1 MEFCIGQEKKW
12 AELPIEFDI
21 VIEPDLYIRSYKLL
35 LIRMLDNLISNALKF
50 TKNKVSITLEHSQD
64 RAVLKV
70 ADDGIGISPDHIT
83 KIWDRFYQVEDSRN
97 KLINSGIGLGLSF
110 VKDIADLH
118 RAELD
123 VFSEE
128 GEGSVFIVI
137 FPINIG

>member
-1 MEFCIGQEKKW
+1 
-12 AELPIEFDI
+12 
-21 VIEPDLYIRSYKLL
+21 
-35 LIRMLDNLISNALKF
+35 MLDNLISNALKF

-118 RAELD
+118 RAELN
-123 VFSEE
+123 VLSEE
-128 GEGSVFIVI
+128 GEGSVFIMI

>member
-1 MEFCIGQEKKW
+1 MEFCIGQERKW
-12 AELPIEFDI
+12 AELPIEFDV
-21 VIEPDLYIRSYKLL
+21 VIEPDLYIRGYKLL

-50 TKNKVSITLEHSQD
+50 TKNKVSITLEHSRN

-97 KLINSGIGLGLSF
+97 KSINSGIGLGLSF

-118 RAELD
+118 RAELN
-123 VFSEE
+123 VLSE
-128 GEGSVFIVI
+128 
-137 FPINIG
+137 

>member
-1 MEFCIGQEKKW
+1 M
-12 AELPIEFDI
+12 
-21 VIEPDLYIRSYKLL
+21 
-35 LIRMLDNLISNALKF
+35 
-50 TKNKVSITLEHSQD
+50 
-64 RAVLKV
+64 